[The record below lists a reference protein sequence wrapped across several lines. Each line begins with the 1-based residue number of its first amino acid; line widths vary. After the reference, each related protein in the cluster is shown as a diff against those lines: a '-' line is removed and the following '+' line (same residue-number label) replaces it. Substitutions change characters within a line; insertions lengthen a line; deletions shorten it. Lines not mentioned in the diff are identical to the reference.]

1 MSSCFKGSKRH
12 IFAFQNQHVVAVALA
27 AAPAAGAVAAV
38 AAAALCSAA
47 DVANALRKVGPR

>member
-1 MSSCFKGSKRH
+1 MLQRLQTAYFRKC
-12 IFAFQNQHVVAVALA
+12 FQNQHVVAVALA
-27 AAPAAGAVAAV
+27 AAPAAGAVAA

>member
-1 MSSCFKGSKRH
+1 MLQRLQTAYFRKC
-12 IFAFQNQHVVAVALA
+12 FQNQHVVAVALA
-27 AAPAAGAVAAV
+27 AAPAAGAVAAA